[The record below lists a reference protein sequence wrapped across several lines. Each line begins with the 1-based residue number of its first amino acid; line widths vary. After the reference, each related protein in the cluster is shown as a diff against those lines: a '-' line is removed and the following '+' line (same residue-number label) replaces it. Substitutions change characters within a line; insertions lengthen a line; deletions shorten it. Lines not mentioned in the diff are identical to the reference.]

1 MIKVGR
7 FLKLHFDLNQT
18 CDIVIKQNYSICN
31 FKAIELPYVFN
42 SYWRNIFEN
51 IKYVKKF
58 EFGGDWAKFS
68 SKVCLLSQSENFP
81 FVLYIA
87 NKDLSFKKKH

>member
-1 MIKVGR
+1 MYLIIIG
-7 FLKLHFDLNQT
+7 
-18 CDIVIKQNYSICN
+18 
-31 FKAIELPYVFN
+31 E
-42 SYWRNIFEN
+42 NIFEN

-81 FVLYIA
+81 FVLCIA
-87 NKDLSFKKKH
+87 NKDLSF